1 MSEGGGA
8 SDSASPAPTAAT
20 LAKIVSDY
28 EIRLEQQKETYER
41 LLGMAMDQMAGS
53 SSSNNN
59 NNSNNKLLIE
69 MQYLQMI
76 RGDLVTLEDDVEKR
90 KKEKVEMVRL
100 IEQQEKL
107 IDDQEKASTDQE
119 KVLADQEKLIADQER
134 QLTRLGSM
142 HESIVQR
149 VVKRAEKAENEVK
162 RLERRDTQDDD
173 EPSDNEEADD
183 IKTGTRGGSKQ
194 VPDPDG
200 KCQVVGG
207 DYQSAGDL
215 RSSRPRRIPKA

>member
-1 MSEGGGA
+1 
-8 SDSASPAPTAAT
+8 
-20 LAKIVSDY
+20 
-28 EIRLEQQKETYER
+28 
-41 LLGMAMDQMAGS
+41 
-53 SSSNNN
+53 
-59 NNSNNKLLIE
+59 
-69 MQYLQMI
+69 
-76 RGDLVTLEDDVEKR
+76 
-90 KKEKVEMVRL
+90 
-100 IEQQEKL
+100 QEKL

-119 KVLADQEKLIADQER
+119 KVLADQEKLIVDQER

-142 HESIVQR
+142 HESIMQR

-207 DYQSAGDL
+207 DYQVPETYVPIVRADFPGPEW
-215 RSSRPRRIPKA
+215 RVFGRGSSRYGVFHNREPRHMFTSLARAQEFKLSLAPKFN

>member
-8 SDSASPAPTAAT
+8 SDSASTAPTAAT

-69 MQYLQMI
+69 TQYLQMI

-107 IDDQEKASTDQE
+107 IDDQEKANTDQE

-134 QLTRLGSM
+134 QLTRLGS
-142 HESIVQR
+142 
-149 VVKRAEKAENEVK
+149 
-162 RLERRDTQDDD
+162 
-173 EPSDNEEADD
+173 
-183 IKTGTRGGSKQ
+183 
-194 VPDPDG
+194 
-200 KCQVVGG
+200 
-207 DYQSAGDL
+207 
-215 RSSRPRRIPKA
+215 